1 MAIVAVVGQFC
12 PLDTAAADHLRLLV
26 EGADGPGG
34 VAVLVTAEPLDLVP
48 APVRAAWVARSCP
61 GVAVAVAP
69 GPLDGAAVRA
79 LLGGRPVA
87 VYGDARLAADLA
99 VPGHDIPAATALAS
113 RAARQDPARAWPHL
127 PRAVRAGLT
136 RRICF
141 VGAESTG
148 KTTLSRRLA
157 ERLGTVWVPEYGRDY
172 TIEKMNEGTNDH
184 WTTDD
189 FVLIARRQGE
199 LEDEIAESAGTLLLC
214 DTDAFATAV
223 WHERYLHAPAPAVEA
238 IADART
244 YDLYVLCG
252 IDVPFEQDGV
262 RFSESIRPW
271 MQQRFRDGLVARS
284 EPWIE
289 ITGPVEERAA
299 AVEAEIERLGLLRAP
314 SMLGRGRWERA
325 GLTTDI
331 GG

>member
-1 MAIVAVVGQFC
+1 MAIVAVVGEFC
-12 PLDTAAADHLRLLV
+12 PLDIAAANHLRLLA
-26 EGADGPGG
+26 EGADSQSG

-69 GPLDGAAVRA
+69 GPLDAATLLA
-79 LLGGRPVA
+79 LLGAPPAA

-99 VPGHDIPAATALAS
+99 VPGHDIPAVTTVSA

-127 PRAVRAGLT
+127 PPAVRAGLT
-136 RRICF
+136 RRVCF

-172 TIEKMNEGTNDH
+172 TIDKMNEGTNDH

-271 MQQRFRDGLVARS
+271 MQQRFRDGLAARR

-314 SMLGRGRWERA
+314 SMLGRARWERA
-325 GLTTDI
+325 GSTPI
-331 GG
+331 VAG